1 MTDTMP
7 EPAVAAGEDPRRY
20 AQLLSSVY
28 DAVMTG
34 ARPPARP
41 REIVADSWRRLQRI
55 GINPDHGATARPVS
69 GDELDEL
76 RKASG
81 LAEVYDGISH
91 ALESITADT
100 ENILV
105 VADRA
110 GRVLWRAGP
119 SPVLTHADRLGFIL
133 GANWSESTVGTNAIG
148 TALVSRR
155 SVQIFSAEH
164 YVRTHHAW
172 TCAGAPVRDPRDGRV
187 LGAIDV
193 SGPARTVHPTTI
205 ALVDAVAK
213 LTESQLREVH
223 RKSLD
228 RLRAVAAPVLA
239 KSGGPALAIDAH
251 GWVAAVEGIAP
262 QNRLAL
268 PDQLTAG
275 QTWLPAL
282 GLCVCEPIPGGWL
295 VRPAREGA
303 QDIQPT
309 SVDIDLRTN
318 SPQLTVA
325 GPCGNW
331 TTTLTPRH
339 AEILY
344 ILATHRAGC
353 TARQL
358 AEHLFG
364 DPSRAVT
371 VRAELL
377 RLRRHL
383 GAVVLGQPYR
393 FDPGAHVAVQIP
405 DDPAQLLPASIA
417 PAVVLAKTELTP
429 AG

>member
-1 MTDTMP
+1 MTQTMP

-20 AQLLSSVY
+20 AQLLSNVY
-28 DAVMTG
+28 DAIMTG

-41 REIVADSWRRLQRI
+41 RDIIADSWRRLQRS
-55 GINPDHGATARPVS
+55 GINPDFGVTVRPVA
-69 GDELDEL
+69 GDELEDL
-76 RKASG
+76 RRSSG

-105 VADRA
+105 VADRS

-119 SPVLTHADRLGFIL
+119 TPVLAHADRLGFVL
-133 GANWSESTVGTNAIG
+133 GANWSETTVGTNAIG

-228 RLRAVAAPVLA
+228 RLRTVAAPVLA
-239 KSGGPALAIDAH
+239 KSGGPALAIDSH

-268 PDQLTAG
+268 PDQMEAG
-275 QTWLPAL
+275 QAWLPAL

-295 VRPAREGA
+295 VRPVRDAA
-303 QDIQPT
+303 TPT
-309 SVDIDLRTN
+309 APTAVEVDLRGGQ
-318 SPQLTVA
+318 PQLTVA

-339 AEILY
+339 AEILFV
-344 ILATHRAGC
+344 LATHRDGC

-364 DPSRAVT
+364 DASRAVT

-393 FDPGAHVAVQIP
+393 FDPNAIVAVHVP
-405 DDPAQLLPASIA
+405 TDPSHLLPGSTA
-417 PAVVLAKTELTP
+417 PAVVQARTP
-429 AG
+429 R